1 MFERSN
7 LKGVD
12 KKALSE
18 LPRVEAFSFA
28 ENSIEQ
34 LSPGASGLLVLGQNR
49 TLIFVSIN
57 LIQFNRRHL

>member
-18 LPRVEAFSFA
+18 LPRVESFSFA

-34 LSPGASGLLVLGQNR
+34 LSPGA
-49 TLIFVSIN
+49 
-57 LIQFNRRHL
+57 